1 MRFVVIKAGKFL
13 VGFVAADAVLTAF
26 GANKTTYAVVFATG
40 VALICIGRIRGK
52 LKRERESL
60 NFRCR
65 MRRKIAPSDSLA
77 RTGAIK

>member
-40 VALICIGRIRGK
+40 VALMCVGYIVKRIRQ
-52 LKRERESL
+52 ERESVML
-60 NFRCR
+60 RCR
-65 MRRKIAPSDSLA
+65 LKRKIACSTDQSDH
-77 RTGAIK
+77 AIC